1 MILNHLTPVDI
12 FLTEIVKCLNRN
24 IDLKVEILEK
34 INNSYGAEKM
44 SWVKKYNGLFIE
56 PYKF

>member
-1 MILNHLTPVDI
+1 MNLNHLTPSDI

-34 INNSYGAEKM
+34 INNSYGLEKM
-44 SWVKKYNGLFIE
+44 SWIKKYNGLFIE